1 MGETLR
7 LCGRRNREQESL
19 SRAIFCALL
28 RSDSF
33 PLCTRI
39 RLLAMGRAQRHFAIT
54 HSPVVRSFIKPVK
67 SSVVVAAS
75 SATTISNP
83 YLPDS
88 VTSSTTATLSYEQE
102 QQPAEPDGTF
112 LIPTQPAVAEE
123 RLVAAAAEVVKVPMA
138 GSSDVKGKKRARDED
153 ELVVEYDEAAGTRFG
168 VVVRYTEDNLPEEL
182 EKCAAGCSLPFSKAL
197 RPSSS

>member
-1 MGETLR
+1 
-7 LCGRRNREQESL
+7 
-19 SRAIFCALL
+19 
-28 RSDSF
+28 
-33 PLCTRI
+33 
-39 RLLAMGRAQRHFAIT
+39 MGRAQRHFAIT

-75 SATTISNP
+75 SPTTVSNP

-88 VTSSTTATLSYEQE
+88 VTSSTATATVTATLSYEQ
-102 QQPAEPDGTF
+102 QREPDGTF

-123 RLVAAAAEVVKVPMA
+123 RLVAATAAEVVNKAPMA

-182 EKCAAGCSLPFSKAL
+182 EKCAAGCAASFF
-197 RPSSS
+197 

>member
-1 MGETLR
+1 
-7 LCGRRNREQESL
+7 
-19 SRAIFCALL
+19 
-28 RSDSF
+28 
-33 PLCTRI
+33 
-39 RLLAMGRAQRHFAIT
+39 MGRAQRHFAIT

-75 SATTISNP
+75 SPTTVSNP

-88 VTSSTTATLSYEQE
+88 VTSLTATATATLSYEQ
-102 QQPAEPDGTF
+102 QREPDGTF
-112 LIPTQPAVAEE
+112 LIPTQPVAKEGAAVEE
-123 RLVAAAAEVVKVPMA
+123 REVVNKVPTA

-168 VVVRYTEDNLPEEL
+168 VIVRYTEDNLPEEL

-197 RPSSS
+197 GRTSS